1 MRFDQT
7 FDSAVHEYY
16 YNMDE
21 RVITKEKKDGYKK
34 ANSLS
39 SYKYFLILIAAYE
52 YTFKNLYNEV
62 LEETQTKE
70 IIDPQTTNELLHT
83 GQKKCVSLT
92 IDEFIKLLYNVK
104 LAEGYS
110 VENISEIIQETL
122 FVTFEKYMDLNCI
135 DEIIA
140 KEKEETKKNFN

>member
-39 SYKYFLILIAAYE
+39 SYKYFLILIVAYE
-52 YTFKNLYNEV
+52 YTFKNSYNEV

-83 GQKKCVSLT
+83 G
-92 IDEFIKLLYNVK
+92 
-104 LAEGYS
+104 
-110 VENISEIIQETL
+110 
-122 FVTFEKYMDLNCI
+122 
-135 DEIIA
+135 
-140 KEKEETKKNFN
+140 KKNVLV